1 MSPAIRRYQP
11 DARPPLATAD
21 QFVVV
26 IPAGISKTSDLLA
39 MLAAQLHFPAWFG
52 CNWNALSDCL
62 RDLSWIEESSIVIFH
77 EDRPAIPAA
86 DLEAYLDVLTEAIA
100 SWQPGETHVL
110 EVWMPEKGTKAQRH
124 KGTKGKVNS
133 RV

>member
-62 RDLSWIEESSIVIFH
+62 PAVVRARRFH
-77 EDRPAIPAA
+77 SMIRNFFLCPPPRLRQVVRP
-86 DLEAYLDVLTEAIA
+86 
-100 SWQPGETHVL
+100 
-110 EVWMPEKGTKAQRH
+110 
-124 KGTKGKVNS
+124 
-133 RV
+133 